1 MMKQSHVLKM
11 LREIQSSIFMRLDK
25 AGTYRQVDESTAR
38 GIVRSVISGHIE
50 KIKDHYENE

>member
-1 MMKQSHVLKM
+1 MIRHSYVLKM
-11 LREIQSSIFMRLDK
+11 LKEIQNNIFMRLDK

-50 KIKDHYENE
+50 KLRNENE

>member
-1 MMKQSHVLKM
+1 MIRHSYVLKM
-11 LREIQSSIFMRLDK
+11 LKEIQNNIFMRLDK

-50 KIKDHYENE
+50 MIKDHYENE